1 MIAARLI
8 DVLLVLILLVYLGEG
23 WRNGFLR
30 SLSAILGI
38 IAGGVAAYFA
48 VPVVAALIPSPEWRL
63 TVSIALAILLLV
75 AGHAGGV
82 AIARAI
88 RGRKSKDPLP
98 TIDRVF
104 GALANLVAAA
114 LVTSLI
120 AGSVAALGVPLLTRG
135 IADSFVL
142 RTISAITPDPIEAAL
157 ARVRSAV
164 LEEGIPTIGGTIGG
178 ITGTPTVPDVE
189 TNTDVLGIAAQSV
202 VRISGT
208 AYACGQNQSG
218 SGFVVAPDRVVTNA
232 HVVAGVD
239 QPVVE
244 APGGQTLDGR
254 VVYFDPEDD
263 LAIIAVDGL
272 TAPALALSGSLAP
285 GSDAVVDGYPFG
297 GPFTSNP
304 AEILAVSDE
313 RITDI
318 YGESSSVREVY
329 TLAANIQPGNSGGP
343 LLSPA
348 GQVAGLVFARSS
360 DQPNVGYA
368 MTNNELQPVAGQ
380 ASGLSAGVTPGV
392 CIQG

>member
-1 MIAARLI
+1 MIAANLL
-8 DVLLVLILLVYLGEG
+8 DVILVLVLLVYLGEG

-63 TVSIALAILLLV
+63 TISLALSILLLV

-82 AIARAI
+82 AVARAI
-88 RGRKSKDPLP
+88 RGRKNREPLP
-98 TIDRVF
+98 TLDRVF
-104 GALANLVAAA
+104 GALANLIAAA

-120 AGSVAALGVPLLTRG
+120 AGSVAALGVPLLSRG
-135 IADSFVL
+135 IADSIVL
-142 RTISAITPDPIEAAL
+142 RTIATITPDPVEAAL

-164 LEEGIPTIGGTIGG
+164 LEQGIPTIGGAIGG

-218 SGFVVAPDRVVTNA
+218 SGFVIAPDRVVTNA

-244 APGGQTLDGR
+244 VPGGQTLDGR

-263 LAIIAVDGL
+263 LAVIAVDGL
-272 TAPALALSGSLAP
+272 TAPVLALSGSLAP
-285 GSDAVVDGYPFG
+285 GSDAIVDGYPYG

-304 AEILAVSDE
+304 AEVLAVSDE
-313 RITDI
+313 RIMDI
-318 YGESSSVREVY
+318 YGQNSSIREVY
-329 TLAANIQPGNSGGP
+329 TVAADIQPGNSGGP
-343 LLSPA
+343 LLAPN
-348 GQVAGLVFARSS
+348 GQVAGLVFARNSERP
-360 DQPNVGYA
+360 DLGYA
-368 MTNNELQPVAGQ
+368 MTNTELQPVAGQ
-380 ASGLSAGVTPGV
+380 ASALSDAVTPGA